1 MFKLTRKSPVQERLD
16 KVARKPH
23 NVIYFAPRMSGPEM
37 RELLSKRIAE
47 VPETRHGYTRPEHD
61 CN

>member
-1 MFKLTRKSPVQERLD
+1 MFKRKQSPVQERLD
-16 KVARKPH
+16 RMARKPH
-23 NVIYFAPRMSGPEM
+23 NVIYFAPRISET
-37 RELLSKRIAE
+37 RELLGKRIAE